1 MPMHNPPHPG
11 GSIKDLC
18 LESLGLTIKQA
29 AEGLCVSPRLLS
41 NIINGRASITADMAI
56 RLTEAFGSTPEM
68 WLRLQAAYDLWQA
81 RHNMP
86 RPKVTQFYKPQ
97 EWTEDES
104 VAV

>member
-97 EWTEDES
+97 EWPEDES

>member
-11 GSIKDLC
+11 EMIKEIC
-18 LESLGLTIKQA
+18 LPSLGLTIKQA
-29 AEGLCVSPRLLS
+29 AEGLCVSPRTLS
-41 NIINGRASITADMAI
+41 NVIHGKADITADMAI
-56 RLTEAFGSTPEM
+56 RLTEAFGSSPET
-68 WLRLQAAYDLWQA
+68 WLGMQHAYDLWQA

>member
-29 AEGLCVSPRLLS
+29 AEGLCVSPRALS
-41 NIINGRASITADMAI
+41 NLIHGRASITADMAI

>member
-18 LESLGLTIKQA
+18 LEPLGLTIKQA
-29 AEGLCVSPRLLS
+29 AEGLCVPPRALS
-41 NIINGRASITADMAI
+41 NLINGRASITADMAI

-97 EWTEDES
+97 EWPEDES